1 MRTLLLLLVAITIF
15 GCFGCNDNTT
25 QVIVNRMVISPKVL
39 TYQSGETT
47 KTLSITHTCTCPFNW
62 TVAVLPPNGVLKDT
76 TGTWD
81 NTSVPIQIDRSKL
94 KVDTLQTMLRISSA
108 FGIDTVRVT
117 IIK

>member
-1 MRTLLLLLVAITIF
+1 MRTLLLVLVAITIF
-15 GCFGCNDNTT
+15 GCNDTGT

-62 TVAVLPPNGVLKDT
+62 TVAVVPPNGVLKDT

-81 NTSVPIQIDRSKL
+81 NSSVPIQIDRSKL
-94 KVDTLQTMLRISSA
+94 LVDTLKTLLRISST
-108 FGIDTVRVT
+108 FGVDTVKVT
-117 IIK
+117 VIK

>member
-15 GCFGCNDNTT
+15 GCNDNST

-81 NTSVPIQIDRSKL
+81 NTSVPIHIDRSKL
-94 KVDTLQTMLRISSA
+94 MVDTLQTMLRISSA
-108 FGIDTVRVT
+108 FGVDTVRVT